1 MAPVN
6 TGCGKRPNL
15 FMGTLGGS
23 RDRESLESDLVME
36 GLFCQ
41 ESTV

>member
-1 MAPVN
+1 MVPVN
-6 TGCGKRPNL
+6 TGCAGHPNL
-15 FMGTLGGS
+15 FTWSLGGS
-23 RDRESLESDLVME
+23 RDGESPESDLVME

>member
-6 TGCGKRPNL
+6 TGCGKRPSL
-15 FMGTLGGS
+15 FAWTLGGS
-23 RDRESLESDLVME
+23 RDGESLESELVIK

-41 ESTV
+41 ESL